1 MIHELIYNHKNL
13 RDFGVFCSGAD
24 SFGTPERDITV
35 VEVPGRSGTLTID
48 NHRFKNLTVTYQCYM
63 RDNFIKKFRETI
75 AFLQSEAGYHRIE
88 TDWEPECFR
97 VGRFTGPLNPE
108 TAGFNHQ
115 HGKFKLQFDCKPQRF
130 LKSGEQE
137 LTFTKSE
144 SIFNPTEFDAL
155 PLLYIEGNGTLLIND
170 KLITVKDNSAG
181 VYIDTEIREAYN
193 GKTNLNSIVSISEGL
208 AIPPG
213 VCPIGIDGLTKV
225 VITPRWWTV

>member
-1 MIHELIYNHKNL
+1 MHEIVIDGVNL
-13 RDFGVFCSGAD
+13 RKYDIFTSGA
-24 SFGTPERDITV
+24 GKYNAPERDVTMV
-35 VEVPGRSGTLTID
+35 TVPGRSGDLVID
-48 NHRFKNLTVTYQCYM
+48 NHRFKNIDVTYPIYIKRDAKKNLKGIRSFFM
-63 RDNFIKKFRETI
+63 RK
-75 AFLQSEAGYHRIE
+75 AGYVRIE
-88 TDWEPECFR
+88 DSM
-97 VGRFTGPLNPE
+97 NPE
-108 TAGFNHQ
+108 EFRMGTYKSGLDSIDTSIEVMQA
-115 HGKFKLQFDCKPQRF
+115 KFDLVMNCKPQRF

-193 GKTNLNSIVSISEGL
+193 GATNLNSIVSISEGL
-208 AIPPG
+208 AIPSG
-213 VCPIGIDGLTKV
+213 VCQIGIDGLTKV